1 MDGVLATWAGIS
13 SIVGLVMSYVYEKLS
28 KDWHGK
34 DVKFWAFFG
43 LCIIAGGLT
52 GLSTGEISF
61 EPLAWNSY
69 EMVFLSLSNILKW
82 VGGFLI
88 AGQAWFKTVVHK

>member
-1 MDGVLATWAGIS
+1 MDGILATWAGIS
-13 SIVGLVMSYVYEKLS
+13 SIVGLVMSYMYEKVS

-34 DVKFWAFFG
+34 DVKFWVFFG

-61 EPLAWNSY
+61 EPLMW
-69 EMVFLSLSNILKW
+69 VLS
-82 VGGFLI
+82 
-88 AGQAWFKTVVHK
+88 